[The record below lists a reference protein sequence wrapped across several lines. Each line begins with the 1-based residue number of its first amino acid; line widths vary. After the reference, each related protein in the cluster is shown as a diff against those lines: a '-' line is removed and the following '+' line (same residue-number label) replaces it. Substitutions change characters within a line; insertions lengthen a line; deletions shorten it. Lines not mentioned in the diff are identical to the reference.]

1 MLAASS
7 GGPTVLRL
15 SEVRKQFGAVVAAD
29 GLSIEFAGG
38 QVHAVLGAN
47 GSGKSTMVRLVTGV
61 HQPDSGVIELG
72 GRTLAAI
79 ASPAE
84 AFALGVRVVHQEA
97 PLIDTMTI
105 TETVAIFRGFGVP
118 ALGFIGWRRLRRGAA
133 ELLEQVGIAASPE
146 ARCSE
151 LSAGDR
157 AGLALAIAVADL
169 FEAGTGDGGTSRAG
183 TPGPVKLLIADE
195 VTAAINEADAELHLR
210 RIRSIADR
218 GVAVLM
224 ITHRLAELRIADDVS
239 ILRSGR
245 VVYHQG
251 EGPRRGDEDLVAEM
265 VGTSP
270 GAQAAP
276 VAGSASR
283 PVARL
288 WAATSLGP
296 AGRGWARHPVRRAG
310 PVTAGTGAP
319 VLAMRA
325 VVAERLNGLSFE
337 AGAGEVVGFVG
348 LKDSGL
354 TEIPEV
360 LSGERP
366 WRSGTLSVNDRT
378 WEHSASPLS
387 LIDAGVAVIP
397 SDRLRRG
404 GVGSLSVDENIV
416 LPSVWDYWG
425 RRDKRRATVRG
436 VIEGF
441 DVRPPDPR
449 QLFGVLSGGNQQKV
463 LLGKWLAL
471 RPALLVLDDPTYGV
485 DPHARETIFAAA
497 LDAAEQ
503 GVCVL
508 FLSSEPEQLLRVC
521 SRVLVVHEGRTVTEL
536 AGPAMTLEKIME
548 WSFK

>member
-1 MLAASS
+1 MPATSS
-7 GGPTVLRL
+7 GGPPVLRL
-15 SEVRKQFGAVVAAD
+15 SDVRKQFGPVVAAD
-29 GLSIEFAGG
+29 GLSIEFVGG

-61 HQPDSGVIELG
+61 YQPDSGVIELA
-72 GRTLAAI
+72 GRSLAAI

-105 TETVAIFRGFGVP
+105 TETVAIFRGFGAP
-118 ALGFIGWRRLRRGAA
+118 ALGLIGWKRLRRGAA

-146 ARCSE
+146 VRCSE

-169 FEAGTGDGGTSRAG
+169 FDSNASAGGAARAG
-183 TPGPVKLLIADE
+183 APRPVKLLIADE
-195 VTAAINEADAELHLR
+195 VTAAISEADAELHLS

-224 ITHRLAELRIADDVS
+224 VTHRLAELRIADDVS
-239 ILRSGR
+239 VLRSGR

-251 EGPRRGDEDLVAEM
+251 DESRLGDGDLVAEM
-265 VGTSP
+265 VGTSAD
-270 GAQAAP
+270 AQSVPAT
-276 VAGSASR
+276 GSASR

-288 WAATSLGP
+288 WAATALGP
-296 AGRGWARHPVRRAG
+296 SYRGKARRPARGVGWVAS
-310 PVTAGTGAP
+310 GTGNP
-319 VLAMRA
+319 VLEMCS
-325 VVAERLNGLSFE
+325 VVAQRLDGLSFE
-337 AGAGEVVGFVG
+337 ARAGEVVGFVG

-366 WRSGTLSVNDRT
+366 WRSGTLRVNGRT
-378 WEHSASPLS
+378 WQHSATPLS

-397 SDRLRRG
+397 SDRLHRG

-425 RRDKRRATVRG
+425 RRDRRRATVNG

-449 QLFGVLSGGNQQKV
+449 QLFGVLSGGNQQRV

-471 RPALLVLDDPTYGV
+471 RPAVLVLDDPTYGV

-521 SRVLVVHEGRTVTEL
+521 SRVLVVHEGRAVTEL
-536 AGPAMTLEKIME
+536 AGAAMTLEQIME
-548 WSFK
+548 WSYK